1 MRRIKWFQRTMIIAL
16 VNLNL
21 LFYAVSE
28 KLNTILVI
36 TFVLLMLISM
46 GLMLSYFAQRNR
58 KSQSIVSERM
68 QEEV

>member
-36 TFVLLMLISM
+36 TFVLLMLTSM
-46 GLMLSYFAQRNR
+46 GLLLSYYTQRNR
-58 KSQSIVSERM
+58 KNQAPVTQRVKE
-68 QEEV
+68 QA

>member
-1 MRRIKWFQRTMIIAL
+1 MIIAL

>member
-36 TFVLLMLISM
+36 TFVLLMLTSM
-46 GLMLSYFAQRNR
+46 GLLLSYYTQRNR
-58 KSQSIVSERM
+58 KNQTIVPERIK
-68 QEEV
+68 EEA